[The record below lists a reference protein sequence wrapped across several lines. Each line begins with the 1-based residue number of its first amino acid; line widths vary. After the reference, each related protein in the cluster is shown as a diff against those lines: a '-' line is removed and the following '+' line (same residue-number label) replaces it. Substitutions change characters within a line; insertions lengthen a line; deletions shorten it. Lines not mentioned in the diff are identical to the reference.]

1 MELQVFI
8 VLMVNKFSFEPDV
21 EVKFAP
27 TQVTVFPAL
36 EGKYEEG
43 MSIPLKVT
51 ALE

>member
-1 MELQVFI
+1 MELQVFTA
-8 VLMVNKFSFEPDV
+8 LMVNKFSFEPDV

-27 TQVTVFPAL
+27 SQVTIFPAL

-43 MSIPLKVT
+43 MKIPLKLT

>member
-1 MELQVFI
+1 MELQVFT
-8 VLMVNKFSFEPDV
+8 VLMVKKFSFELDA

-27 TQVTVFPAL
+27 TQISIFPAL

-43 MSIPLKVT
+43 MKIPLKVT